1 MPHADEHLAAFCS
14 TLPELRAAVSRQG
27 LGKVLEDVLAR
38 VRAGHRLQDELPR
51 LGIPADVLRGSDL
64 VLPGVRGRPFGEV
77 YVCPS
82 EACARQV
89 PREPGGPV
97 PTERCWL
104 RDEPLRR
111 RRA

>member
-1 MPHADEHLAAFCS
+1 MPHADEHLAAFCT
-14 TLPELRAAVSRQG
+14 TLPELRAAVTRQG
-27 LGKVLEDVLAR
+27 LGRVLDDVLAR
-38 VRAGHRLQDELPR
+38 VRAGHPPKDELPR

-64 VLPGVRGRPFGEV
+64 VPPVPGRTFGEV

-82 EACARQV
+82 DACGREV

-97 PTERCWL
+97 PAERCWL

-111 RRA
+111 ERA